1 MNINQNVSKRTTK
14 VMVSSR
20 PELVMIIDKHKREI
34 IDAAATNEHWK
45 SKANEIVRALI
56 TIINNAN
63 KVLKSRN
70 LRVKIESD
78 KKELLLLDEGDYAKI
93 VLSSKFVLRLR
104 S

>member
-1 MNINQNVSKRTTK
+1 MSINQSVSKSTTK
-14 VMVSSR
+14 VIVSSR

-34 IDAAATNEHWK
+34 IDAAAINEHWK
-45 SKANEIVRALI
+45 SKANEMVRAI
-56 TIINNAN
+56 IAIINNAN
-63 KVLKSRN
+63 KVLKSKS

-78 KKELLLLDEGDYAKI
+78 KKELLLLDERDYVKI

>member
-1 MNINQNVSKRTTK
+1 MSKSTTK

-20 PELVMIIDKHKREI
+20 PELVMIINKHKHEI
-34 IDAAATNEHWK
+34 IDAAAIDERWK

-70 LRVKIESD
+70 LKVKIESD

-93 VLSSKFVLRLR
+93 VLSSKFVLRLK